1 MFTEEQEK
9 EIRNV
14 TACLTNLLIQNNRE
28 KAEALEKRIREH
40 PEEFFEEFLKEHYG
54 EDR

>member
-1 MFTEEQEK
+1 MLTKEQEK
-9 EIRNV
+9 EIRKV

-40 PEEFFEEFLKEHYG
+40 PEEFSEEFLKDHYS
-54 EDR
+54 ERE